1 MQHSNTSRSRTWD
14 GLVGELIDKEA
25 DLIVA
30 PMTID
35 PERAHSIAFS
45 KPFKYQGF
53 TVLVKKVRSR

>member
-1 MQHSNTSRSRTWD
+1 MI
-14 GLVGELIDKEA
+14 GELLNKSA

-35 PERAHSIAFS
+35 PDRAKVIAFS

-53 TVLVKKVRSR
+53 TVLVKKVF